1 MEAMMSNLVIESR
14 QSVVAKPKWAV
25 SMLNPSELSSG
36 VIAPIVSGQYFFIA
50 TQRGG
55 IFLVDQS
62 LARLYHGGRESCP
75 DTTNLRKD
83 GSWKLAQRHYSW
95 ML

>member
-25 SMLNPSELSSG
+25 SILNPSEPSSG
-36 VIAPIVSGQYFFIA
+36 EIAPIVSGQYFFVV

-55 IFLVDQS
+55 IFLMG
-62 LARLYHGGRESCP
+62 H
-75 DTTNLRKD
+75 
-83 GSWKLAQRHYSW
+83 GSWRTVIILRRFKYCRSLRAS
-95 ML
+95 

>member
-25 SMLNPSELSSG
+25 SILNPSEPSSG
-36 VIAPIVSGQYFFIA
+36 EIAPIVSGQYFFVV

-55 IFLVDQS
+55 IFLMGQS
-62 LARLYHGGRESCP
+62 LARHSYHGRRESSR
-75 DTTNLRKD
+75 DTTNFRKD
-83 GSWKLAQRHYSW
+83 GSWKLAHRHYS
-95 ML
+95 